1 MDRKKEIRAKFLKMR
16 QALPKE
22 EVREKSLRIMRRIE
36 ETETFKNADNLLAY
50 IDFRGAEFEVQFTQ
64 MYDLSL
70 NEGML
75 LCTLLN
81 TPKLTSSKIAEAL
94 GLSASNTSK
103 VIRSVEEKKLITRL
117 IGKEDKR
124 QMRFFLTTEGK
135 NRISD
140 IKNATF
146 ELPGLLQQVVSLV

>member
-1 MDRKKEIRAKFLKMR
+1 METLCKIRDVYRA
-16 QALPKE
+16 
-22 EVREKSLRIMRRIE
+22 I
-36 ETETFKNADNLLAY
+36 
-50 IDFRGAEFEVQFTQ
+50 AEFEVQFTQ

-75 LCTLLN
+75 LCMLLN
-81 TPKLTSSKIAEAL
+81 TPKLTSSEIAEAL

-103 VIRSVEEKKLITRL
+103 VIRSVEGKKLITRL

-124 QMRFFLTTEGK
+124 QMRFSLTTEGK

-146 ELPGLLQQVVSLV
+146 ELSGLLQQVVSLV

>member
-1 MDRKKEIRAKFLKMR
+1 METLCKIRDVYRA
-16 QALPKE
+16 
-22 EVREKSLRIMRRIE
+22 I
-36 ETETFKNADNLLAY
+36 
-50 IDFRGAEFEVQFTQ
+50 AEFEVQFTQ

-81 TPKLTSSKIAEAL
+81 FPKLTSSEIAEAL

-103 VIRSVEEKKLITRL
+103 VIRSVEGKKLITRL

-124 QMRFFLTTEGK
+124 QMRFSLTTEGK

-146 ELPGLLQQVVSLV
+146 ELSELLQQVVSLI

>member
-1 MDRKKEIRAKFLKMR
+1 METLCKIRDVYRA
-16 QALPKE
+16 
-22 EVREKSLRIMRRIE
+22 I
-36 ETETFKNADNLLAY
+36 
-50 IDFRGAEFEVQFTQ
+50 AEFEVQFTQ

-70 NEGML
+70 N
-75 LCTLLN
+75 
-81 TPKLTSSKIAEAL
+81 TPKLTSSEIAEAL

-103 VIRSVEEKKLITRL
+103 VIRSVEGKKLITRL

-124 QMRFFLTTEGK
+124 QMRFSLTTEGK

-146 ELPGLLQQVVSLV
+146 ELSELLQQVVSLV

>member
-1 MDRKKEIRAKFLKMR
+1 METLCKIRDVYRA
-16 QALPKE
+16 
-22 EVREKSLRIMRRIE
+22 I
-36 ETETFKNADNLLAY
+36 
-50 IDFRGAEFEVQFTQ
+50 AEFEVQFTQ

-81 TPKLTSSKIAEAL
+81 TPKLTSREIAEAL

-103 VIRSVEEKKLITRL
+103 VNRSVEGKKLITRL

-124 QMRFFLTTEGK
+124 QMRFSLTTEGK

-146 ELPGLLQQVVSLV
+146 ELSELLQQVVSLV

>member
-1 MDRKKEIRAKFLKMR
+1 METLCKIRDVYRA
-16 QALPKE
+16 
-22 EVREKSLRIMRRIE
+22 I
-36 ETETFKNADNLLAY
+36 
-50 IDFRGAEFEVQFTQ
+50 AEFEVQFTQ

-81 TPKLTSSKIAEAL
+81 TPKLISSEIAEAL

-103 VIRSVEEKKLITRL
+103 VIRSVEGKKLITRL
-117 IGKEDKR
+117 IGKEDKC
-124 QMRFFLTTEGK
+124 QMRFSLTTEGK

-146 ELPGLLQQVVSLV
+146 ELSELLQQVVSLV

>member
-1 MDRKKEIRAKFLKMR
+1 METLCKIRDVYRA
-16 QALPKE
+16 
-22 EVREKSLRIMRRIE
+22 I
-36 ETETFKNADNLLAY
+36 
-50 IDFRGAEFEVQFTQ
+50 AEFEVQFTQ

-75 LCTLLN
+75 LCTLPN
-81 TPKLTSSKIAEAL
+81 TPKLTSSEIAEAL

-103 VIRSVEEKKLITRL
+103 VIRSVEGKKLITRL

-124 QMRFFLTTEGK
+124 QMRFSLTTEGK
-135 NRISD
+135 NRILD

-146 ELPGLLQQVVSLV
+146 ELSELLQQVVSLV

>member
-1 MDRKKEIRAKFLKMR
+1 METLCKIRDVYRA
-16 QALPKE
+16 
-22 EVREKSLRIMRRIE
+22 I
-36 ETETFKNADNLLAY
+36 
-50 IDFRGAEFEVQFTQ
+50 AEFEVQFTQ

-75 LCTLLN
+75 LCTLLT
-81 TPKLTSSKIAEAL
+81 TPKLTHSEIAEAL

-103 VIRSVEEKKLITRL
+103 VIRSVEGKKLITRL

-124 QMRFFLTTEGK
+124 QMRFSLTTEGK

-146 ELPGLLQQVVSLV
+146 ELSELLQQVVSLV

>member
-1 MDRKKEIRAKFLKMR
+1 METLCKIRDIYRA
-16 QALPKE
+16 
-22 EVREKSLRIMRRIE
+22 I
-36 ETETFKNADNLLAY
+36 
-50 IDFRGAEFEVQFTQ
+50 AEFEVQFTQ

-75 LCTLLN
+75 LCALLN
-81 TPKLTSSKIAEAL
+81 TPKLTSSEIAEAL

-103 VIRSVEEKKLITRL
+103 VIRSVEGKKLITRL

-124 QMRFFLTTEGK
+124 QMRFSLTTEGK

-146 ELPGLLQQVVSLV
+146 ELSGLLQQVVSLV

>member
-1 MDRKKEIRAKFLKMR
+1 METLCKIRDVYRA
-16 QALPKE
+16 
-22 EVREKSLRIMRRIE
+22 I
-36 ETETFKNADNLLAY
+36 
-50 IDFRGAEFEVQFTQ
+50 AEFEVQFTQ

-81 TPKLTSSKIAEAL
+81 TPKLTSSEIAEAL

-103 VIRSVEEKKLITRL
+103 VIRSVEGKKLITRL

-124 QMRFFLTTEGK
+124 FSLTTEGK

-146 ELPGLLQQVVSLV
+146 ELSELLQQVVSLV

>member
-1 MDRKKEIRAKFLKMR
+1 METLCKIRDVYRA
-16 QALPKE
+16 
-22 EVREKSLRIMRRIE
+22 I
-36 ETETFKNADNLLAY
+36 
-50 IDFRGAEFEVQFTQ
+50 AEFEVQFTQ

-81 TPKLTSSKIAEAL
+81 TPKLTSSEIAEAL
-94 GLSASNTSK
+94 GLSASNTS
-103 VIRSVEEKKLITRL
+103 KLITRL

-124 QMRFFLTTEGK
+124 QMRFSLTTEGK

-146 ELPGLLQQVVSLV
+146 ELSGLLQQVVSLV

>member
-1 MDRKKEIRAKFLKMR
+1 METLCKIRDVYRA
-16 QALPKE
+16 
-22 EVREKSLRIMRRIE
+22 I
-36 ETETFKNADNLLAY
+36 
-50 IDFRGAEFEVQFTQ
+50 AEFEVQFTQ
-64 MYDLSL
+64 MSDLSL

-81 TPKLTSSKIAEAL
+81 TPKLTSSEAL

-103 VIRSVEEKKLITRL
+103 VIRSVEGKKLITRL

-124 QMRFFLTTEGK
+124 QMRFSLTTEGK

-146 ELPGLLQQVVSLV
+146 ELSELLQQVVSLV